1 MEKEEFENVI
11 TDKKLK
17 EQFGDL
23 ALGLLANQKLIELN
37 QGLKH
42 LVVEFGYLFKTNN
55 SNNKFST
62 MFKVILPNAEKIF
75 YFGTQDGKLCL
86 LNDNFTEETFKK
98 IQKDMFKMHKVNIDN
113 INLNDY
119 KMELY

>member
-1 MEKEEFENVI
+1 MEKVEFENAI

-23 ALGLLANQKLIELN
+23 ALGFLANQKLIELN

-55 SNNKFST
+55 PNNKFST

-98 IQKDMFKMHKVNIDN
+98 IQKDMFKMHKVDIDN